1 MKKHLTDEEL
11 LDELNSR
18 FELNKRALEELQV
31 KSIELKNVNDKL
43 KESESLKSHF
53 LSNVTN
59 EIVNPFASILGLSQS
74 ITTLKVNEY
83 EKIKPLAQ
91 LIHAEAFNLDF
102 QLKNI
107 FAAAKIEAG
116 LAQPE
121 LTLVNVGSLAEAII
135 ESYRYK
141 ARQKELKIEFSYQSK
156 SANDSILVF
165 PTDSEKV
172 RLILSNLLN
181 NGIKYSNATS
191 KIEIVTLIDDKG
203 WLVITVKDYGVGIS
217 SSDQKRL
224 FDRFEKGES
233 SIHSLNEGYGLGLSI
248 TKAYIDSLEGQITV
262 ESETQKGSVF
272 TVSIPRPDETKYLK
286 GFSDDGNQ
294 VFFDDTDEEF

>member
-1 MKKHLTDEEL
+1 MNKKISDEKLLSEL
-11 LDELNSR
+11 KIR
-18 FELNKRALEELQV
+18 FEQNKKAL
-31 KSIELKNVNDKL
+31 SELKQKSEQLRKVNEKL
-43 KESESLKSHF
+43 KESEALKSHF

-74 ITTLKVNEY
+74 ITNLKIDEY

-121 LTLVNVGSLAEAII
+121 LTNVNIHSLIESII

-141 ARQKELKIEFSYQSK
+141 AQQKELKIKFNYKTQHKTGSPHEF
-156 SANDSILVF
+156 I
-165 PTDSEKV
+165 TDSEK
-172 RLILSNLLN
+172 LKLMMSNLLN
-181 NGIKYSNATS
+181 NSIKYSNAAQ
-191 KIEIVTLIDDKG
+191 KIEITSE
-203 WLVITVKDYGVGIS
+203 ITVDEELKIKVKDYGVGINAN
-217 SSDQKRL
+217 DQEKL

-233 SIHSLNEGYGLGLSI
+233 TIHSLNEGYGLGLSV
-248 TKAYIDSLEGQITV
+248 TKAYVEALEGKITV
-262 ESETQKGSVF
+262 DSEPKKGAIF
-272 TVSIPRPDETKYLK
+272 TIHIPKPDDANYLE
-286 GFSDDGNQ
+286 GFSDDGNEI
-294 VFFDDTDEEF
+294 FFEDSDEEF

>member
-1 MKKHLTDEEL
+1 MKKPLSDEEL
-11 LDELNSR
+11 LDALKSR
-18 FELNKRALEELQV
+18 FELNKRALEELQI
-31 KSIELKNVNDKL
+31 KSVELKKVNDKL

-74 ITTLKVNEY
+74 IMSLEISEY
-83 EKIKPLAQ
+83 EKIRPLAQ

-107 FAAAKIEAG
+107 FAAAKIEGG

-121 LTLVNVGSLAEAII
+121 LTLVNVGALVESII

-156 SANDSILVF
+156 SESGSVVSF
-165 PTDSEKV
+165 PTDSEKIK
-172 RLILSNLLN
+172 LILSNLLN
-181 NGIKYSNATS
+181 NSIKYSNATS
-191 KIEIVTLIDDKG
+191 KIEIGTIIDANG
-203 WLVITVKDYGVGIS
+203 WLVIVVRDYGVGIS
-217 SSDQKRL
+217 PDDQNRL

-233 SIHSLNEGYGLGLSI
+233 SIHSLNEGYGLGLSV
-248 TKAYIDSLEGQITV
+248 TKAYVDLLEGEITV
-262 ESETQKGSVF
+262 DSEKQKGATF
-272 TVSIPRPDETKYLK
+272 TVSLPRPDETRYLE

-294 VFFDDTDEEF
+294 VFFEDTDEEF

>member
-11 LDELNSR
+11 LQELSNRFEQNKVDLKEIQYKSDEL
-18 FELNKRALEELQV
+18 K
-31 KSIELKNVNDKL
+31 KVNDKL

-74 ITTLKVNEY
+74 IMSLKISEY
-83 EKIKPLAQ
+83 EKIQPLAQ

-116 LAQPE
+116 FAQPE
-121 LTLVNVGSLAEAII
+121 LVLVNISSLVEGVI

-141 ARQKELKIEFSYQSK
+141 TRQKELKIEFNYQSM
-156 SANDSILVF
+156 SENGSILSF
-165 PTDSEKV
+165 PTDSEKIKLV
-172 RLILSNLLN
+172 LSNLLN
-181 NGIKYSNATS
+181 NSIKYSNATS
-191 KIEIVTLIDDKG
+191 KIEISTNIIESG
-203 WLVITVKDYGVGIS
+203 ALVIIVKDYGVGIS
-217 SSDQKRL
+217 EIDQERL
-224 FDRFEKGES
+224 FDRFEKGVN
-233 SIHSLNEGYGLGLSI
+233 SIHSLNEGYGLGLSV
-248 TKAYIDSLEGQITV
+248 TKAYVDLLEGNIDV
-262 ESETQKGSVF
+262 KSEKQKGATFVI
-272 TVSIPRPDETKYLK
+272 TIPKPDDTRYLE

-294 VFFDDTDEEF
+294 TFFEDSDEEF

>member
-1 MKKHLTDEEL
+1 MEKKITDEEL
-11 LDELNSR
+11 LRELSIR
-18 FELNKRALEELQV
+18 FEQNKTSLEELRY
-31 KSIELKNVNDKL
+31 KSEELKKVNEKL

-59 EIVNPFASILGLSQS
+59 EIVNPFASILGLSQNIMS
-74 ITTLKVNEY
+74 LRVDNY

-91 LIHAEAFNLDF
+91 LIHSEAFNLDF

-121 LTLVNVGSLAEAII
+121 LSAVNVSSLIESVI

-141 ARQKELKIEFSYQSK
+141 ARQKELKIKFHYQSN
-156 SANDSILVF
+156 AENGTITGF

-172 RLILSNLLN
+172 KLIISNLLN
-181 NGIKYSNATS
+181 NSIKYSNAAE
-191 KIEIVTLIDDKG
+191 KIDVSSYIDENGALSIV
-203 WLVITVKDYGVGIS
+203 VKDYGIGIS
-217 SSDQKRL
+217 SDDKEKL
-224 FDRFEKGES
+224 FDRFEKGVE
-233 SIHSLNEGYGLGLSI
+233 SIHSLNEGYGLGLSV
-248 TKAYIDSLEGQITV
+248 TKAYVELLEGEV
-262 ESETQKGSVF
+262 NVKSEPGKGAEFAIVL
-272 TVSIPRPDETKYLK
+272 PRPDETNYLE

-294 VFFDDTDEEF
+294 IFFDDSDEEF